1 MDRKRINLSITNE
14 QFARIEKSARNAGM
28 TVTAFCSSLIFSG
41 LHSLTQDSSTSTS
54 VSRDKRRYIT
64 LSDDEA
70 YTLRNKASSL
80 GLSDAEYIRRLISS
94 EDFKIYEINSED
106 IEEYIDELH
115 PLIESV
121 NMFINLIKRVGNSD
135 VYRQDIDSLN
145 KKLTDIKTLMSKQLM
160 TSYSNRKK
168 VYKDMIKNCKG
179 GDKYGNS

>member
-1 MDRKRINLSITNE
+1 MDRKRINLSMTDE
-14 QFARIEKSARNAGM
+14 QFARIEESARNSGM
-28 TVTAFCSSLIFSG
+28 TVTAFCSSLILSG
-41 LHSLTQDSSTSTS
+41 LHPLTQNLSSSTSG
-54 VSRDKRRYIT
+54 SRDKRRYIT
-64 LSDDEA
+64 FSDDEA
-70 YTLRNKASSL
+70 YTLRSKASSL

-106 IEEYIDELH
+106 IKEYIDELH

-121 NMFINLIKRVGNSD
+121 NMFINLIKRAGNND

-145 KKLTDIKTLMSKQLM
+145 KNLADIKTLMSKQLM

-179 GDKYGNS
+179 GGKNGNS